1 MNKKKNL
8 NLNDYYDALLDW
20 ASIKEIIEDV
30 DVELGKFYG
39 PSRIKEAGIR
49 ARKKLLEI
57 HKRSKEIRDKI
68 NKQRQDYDSEY

>member
-8 NLNDYYDALLDW
+8 NLNDHYDALLDW
-20 ASIKEIIEDV
+20 DSIKELIEDI
-30 DVELGKFYG
+30 DIELGKFYG

-57 HKRSKEIRDKI
+57 HKRSKLIREKML
-68 NKQRQDYDSEY
+68 KQRQDYDSEY